1 MIEILTS
8 NVCTYVKIYHK
19 SMNLSHIISNDQ
31 VTIYTS
37 PLHETSY
44 KLTHPH
50 LPEQNRS
57 TPLNR
62 PAGPV
67 KEVQPS
73 GASILEPQHCSIV
86 LLANIKI
93 DIFTLEMIDVANV
106 CPTIGT

>member
-1 MIEILTS
+1 
-8 NVCTYVKIYHK
+8 
-19 SMNLSHIISNDQ
+19 MNISHIISNDK

-37 PLHETSY
+37 PLHETFY

-57 TPLNR
+57 TRLNR

-73 GASILEPQHCSIV
+73 GASILEPQHFSVV
-86 LLANIKI
+86 LLANIRT
-93 DIFTLEMIDVANV
+93 DIFALEMIDIANV